1 VKFKL
6 AVFIGLRLLAGCAE
20 QDATPKPYA
29 YHRIELTEK
38 SYRSLTENMPF
49 QFDVA
54 TSTQVNRPKPIE
66 EPYWINIEYP
76 ALQATI
82 YLSYLKVEGPAT
94 LGKYIDESQRMT
106 FKHTIKASSIE
117 EILIRKEEEH
127 VYGLF
132 YKIGGNAASNSQFYL
147 TDSTNHFVR
156 GAMYF
161 NTAPRADSLAPVVDY
176 VIQDIERLLETFHWK

>member
-1 VKFKL
+1 MRFKY
-6 AVFIGLRLLAGCAE
+6 ILLAFGLLLWGCNQ
-20 QDATPKPYA
+20 QDAEPKPYA
-29 YHRIELTEK
+29 YHRIELIEK
-38 SYRSLTENMPF
+38 AYQPLNQNLPF

-54 TSTQVNRPKPIE
+54 VGAQINRPKPVE
-66 EPYWINIEYP
+66 EPYWINIDYP

-82 YLSYLKVEGPAT
+82 YLSYLKVDGPAT

-106 FKHTIKASSIE
+106 FKHTVKASSIE
-117 EILIRKEEEH
+117 EILISKGEKR

-132 YKIGGNAASNSQFYL
+132 YKVGGNAASNSQFYL
-147 TDSTNHFVR
+147 TDSTNHFIR

-176 VIQDIERLLETFHWK
+176 VMNDIEQLLKTFSWK